1 MKRTNESGRSMVEML
16 GVLAIIGVLSI
27 GGIAGYSMAMNR
39 YRANEALDIANKYA
53 VIVFAGNQTNKAMGG
68 SSYTAPTLKA
78 AGLTTNSDN
87 NKTPGGETISNVKIF
102 DDAVQLKI
110 EFTSE
115 GVCKAAKSILGA
127 SSTSG
132 TTSTGES
139 CTDTVSCDTN
149 GGSITYCFKQS

>member
-53 VIVFAGNQTNKAMGG
+53 VIVFAGKQTNEAMGG

-78 AGLTTNSDN
+78 AGLTTNTDGT
-87 NKTPGGETISNVKIF
+87 KTPGGETISNVQIF
-102 DDAVQLKI
+102 DDAVQLQI
-110 EFTSE
+110 GFTSE

-127 SSTSG
+127 STSAEG
-132 TTSTGES
+132 TEG
-139 CTDTVSCDTN
+139 CTDAVSCSTN